1 MINIVYFNISNLK
14 IEPHKGLKE
23 THANLITKLENL
35 SNERD
40 EVRLNNEDAQKRHKM
55 SLKNKAKLE
64 KDIERLEK
72 QNESTKSEFER
83 LTLKVKQLVNQNSE
97 LEQLIERKARHAQ
110 EWIKMSIVSI
120 YCILYS
126 LQFKHVFLFGCS
138 LLLYSKNANAV
149 KILFEFIDRPQK
161 IIWPP

>member
-1 MINIVYFNISNLK
+1 MSTKTGRKGSFLCLKYLKILINSFFYVSNLK
-14 IEPHKGLKE
+14 IEPQKGLKE

-110 EWIKMSIVSI
+110 EWIQMSTVSI
-120 YCILYS
+120 YCINYTVTS
-126 LQFKHVFLFGCS
+126 FDQSETC
-138 LLLYSKNANAV
+138 
-149 KILFEFIDRPQK
+149 IDETPPTQK
-161 IIWPP
+161 